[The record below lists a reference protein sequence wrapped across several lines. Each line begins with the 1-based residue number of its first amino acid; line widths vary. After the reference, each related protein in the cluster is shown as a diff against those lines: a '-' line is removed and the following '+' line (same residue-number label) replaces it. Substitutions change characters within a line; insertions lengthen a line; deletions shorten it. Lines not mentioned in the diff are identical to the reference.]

1 MRKMIYRYTKLPYIL
16 AIIFGL
22 IVPFIPKMEPFPV
35 PLALI
40 YLFCGG
46 IFGFFWP
53 KESWRWGLWIVG
65 PVLFFLALSIIF
77 TGQLEIFFK
86 KDLPVLLL
94 AIGSACLGGFILA
107 WYNQKIR

>member
-53 KESWRWGLWIVG
+53 KESWRWGLWIAG